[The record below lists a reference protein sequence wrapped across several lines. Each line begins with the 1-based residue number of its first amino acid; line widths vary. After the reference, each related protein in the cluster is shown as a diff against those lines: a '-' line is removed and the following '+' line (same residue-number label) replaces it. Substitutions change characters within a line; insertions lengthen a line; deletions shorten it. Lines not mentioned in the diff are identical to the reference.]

1 MHAILSSFRVTELF
15 KVERQRGRLLNHV
28 KFVVAA
34 TGRSL
39 AVVQAAAAAAECF
52 WPVSEEGAAA
62 TSFLSHKVLE

>member
-1 MHAILSSFRVTELF
+1 MHAILSSFRVTKLF

-28 KFVVAA
+28 KFVVTA

-39 AVVQAAAAAAECF
+39 AAVKAECF